1 MYTANSGATAK
12 NIFNDTDILQED
24 IAKGKT
30 DNMQTMHLPQ
40 CVKIHEAKLAGL
52 QEKIDKFTIRIGGFT
67 TSVCN

>member
-40 CVKIHEAKLAGL
+40 CVKIHKAKLAGL
-52 QEKIDKFTIRIGGFT
+52 Q
-67 TSVCN
+67 